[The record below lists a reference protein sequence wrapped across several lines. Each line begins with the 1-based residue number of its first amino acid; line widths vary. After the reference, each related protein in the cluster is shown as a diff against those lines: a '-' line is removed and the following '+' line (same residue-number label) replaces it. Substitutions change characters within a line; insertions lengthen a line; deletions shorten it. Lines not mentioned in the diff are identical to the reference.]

1 MRVVNIVITD
11 KGRNPAV
18 VDLTLNK
25 VYTAFR
31 SEVGEF
37 VNGCVNEFTYYE
49 LVDHV
54 GCRCWIYKNW
64 LGVALHEVP

>member
-11 KGRNPAV
+11 KGRNPAA

-49 LVDHV
+49 LVDDV
-54 GCRCWIYKNW
+54 RCRCGIYKNW
-64 LGVALHEVP
+64 LGIALHEVP

>member
-11 KGRNPAV
+11 KGRNPAA

-49 LVDHV
+49 LVDDV
-54 GCRCWIYKNW
+54 GFRCGIYKNW
-64 LGVALHEVP
+64 LGIALHEVP